1 MSLQGHDKL
10 KMHIKNPK
18 ATTKT
23 IQQKVKANTPIEK
36 TKQNHNQNILS
47 KGGQKRRGWGEGT
60 KNE

>member
-36 TKQNHNQNILS
+36 TK
-47 KGGQKRRGWGEGT
+47 
-60 KNE
+60 